1 MGSVWFVEQKE
12 SRLKVRKIAKQ
23 KLRVKNEHEFKN
35 IEEMCLVE
43 AEDQAKV
50 EKDVGS
56 KIQESLQ

>member
-1 MGSVWFVEQKE
+1 M
-12 SRLKVRKIAKQ
+12 
-23 KLRVKNEHEFKN
+23 KNEHEFKN

-50 EKDVGS
+50 EKEVGS